1 MQTNRDKLE
10 AEVEQ
15 FYHDDPDNT
24 REQFHAAVQRL
35 KTIAG
40 SEWFIVRN
48 YDQPPPVL
56 AALMSAVCTL
66 MLVRDSWKSA
76 RNLIGSS
83 VQNMEVRAP
92 YSCRGCVCYGGSSC
106 QLLTHVSCVYS
117 WFPFSRPFRTLS
129 SVGRQK

>member
-15 FYHDDPDNT
+15 FYHDDPDKT
-24 REQFHAAVQRL
+24 REQFHSAVQRL
-35 KTIAG
+35 KTVDGA
-40 SEWFIVRN
+40 EWFIVRN

-66 MLVRDSWKSA
+66 MLARDSWKSA

-92 YSCRGCVCYGGSSC
+92 QLQTCVRYEEPANCSQISPLFILGFYFPGYHECCRTVK
-106 QLLTHVSCVYS
+106 QV
-117 WFPFSRPFRTLS
+117 
-129 SVGRQK
+129 